1 MNTFLEMLQEGD
13 LRSDGQADEVAEIV
27 LEHPD
32 LFGDLFAGLWEPDAV
47 IRAHTAHALEKVSRH
62 QPQLMAGRLPQLVT
76 VARGDEVPMV
86 RWHLAMILANLV
98 ILRQQSE
105 LIWSTLLDL
114 LADQSVFV
122 RSWSISG
129 LTVFGKAY
137 PDRRAAIIRR
147 LEPLCEDPSK
157 AVRNR
162 ATKAVEALRNDD
174 LPVPKGWL
182 KGQGP

>member
-98 ILRQQSE
+98 VLREQTE
-105 LIWSTLLDL
+105 LIWISLLEL
-114 LADQSVFV
+114 LADQSVYV
-122 RSWSISG
+122 RCWSITG
-129 LTVFGKAY
+129 LTVIGKAY
-137 PDRRAAIIRR
+137 LDQREEIIRR

-157 AVRNR
+157 AVNNR
-162 ATKAVEALRNDD
+162 ASKAVETLRNDSA
-174 LPVPKGWL
+174 LIPKGWL
-182 KGQGP
+182 KGQSP